1 MKGKEKR
8 REQHDRKEIN
18 VRRRDFNLQK
28 VRRRWVFSEGCG
40 RTKMKDEG

>member
-8 REQHDRKEIN
+8 REQHDRKEI
-18 VRRRDFNLQK
+18 RRRDFNLQK